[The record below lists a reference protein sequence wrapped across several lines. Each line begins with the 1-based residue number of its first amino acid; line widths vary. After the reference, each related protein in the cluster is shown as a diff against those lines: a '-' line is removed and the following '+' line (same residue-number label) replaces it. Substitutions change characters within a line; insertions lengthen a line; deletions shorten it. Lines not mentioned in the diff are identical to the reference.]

1 MFDLAALP
9 LPSLPI
15 STAGIAL
22 ENAGNAGEPGETAQ
36 GGGFEAMLARQSAQP
51 LAPVPAS
58 GPAPASPAIVPASG
72 KILPEAA
79 APVAAVAASFV
90 QAGFQN
96 GKVTTATEDER
107 PDAVKAE
114 AALPDQAMIAAI
126 FAAPQRL
133 SPAVK
138 AEQPETRVMRT
149 ANAAFPRE
157 VAHSAKTAEPVT
169 SAQPHPATFAATV
182 AIAQAATIELAPTE
196 PQAVLAHAS
205 ETAQKS
211 APAMAAGAAPHPAM
225 AAPSGAPNEMAA
237 SAKPTAPTPAAPP
250 AIDDEADA
258 PPPIDTADELIA
270 PVLHR
275 TAEAAPQP
283 DAAPVSRASH
293 RPERIDFA
301 TLVDTLNRARE
312 EAEPNTVR
320 VSVAHADFGR
330 VSMRFEQ
337 DDTGMSVAM
346 SSPDPGFA
354 RAVTVSGEAAAAST
368 GSETPRDQNP
378 QPQTR
383 GGSNATGEGSR
394 QQQQHSGRADTA
406 ERPAAQLRD
415 TLRRD
420 DDTTAP
426 GGIFA

>member
-36 GGGFEAMLARQSAQP
+36 GGGFEAMLALQSAQP
-51 LAPVPAS
+51 FAPVPTS
-58 GPAPASPAIVPASG
+58 GPAPTRPAIVPANG
-72 KILPEAA
+72 NILPETAV
-79 APVAAVAASFV
+79 PVSAVAASFV
-90 QAGFQN
+90 QTGFRN
-96 GKVTTATEDER
+96 GEVTTAPEDER
-107 PDAVKAE
+107 PDVVKAE
-114 AALPDQAMIAAI
+114 ATLPDQAMIAAI
-126 FAAPQRL
+126 LAAPQRL

-182 AIAQAATIELAPTE
+182 AIAQSATIELAPDE
-196 PQAVLAHAS
+196 PPVGVSHAP

-211 APAMAAGAAPHPAM
+211 APAMAAGAVTHPAL
-225 AAPSGAPNEMAA
+225 AAPKGAHNEMAA

-250 AIDDEADA
+250 VTDDEADA
-258 PPPIDTADELIA
+258 PPPIDTADDLIA

-346 SSPDPGFA
+346 SSADPGFA
-354 RAVTVSGEAAAAST
+354 RAVTASGEAAAAST
-368 GSETPRDQNP
+368 GSETPRDQNS
-378 QPQTR
+378 QPQAR
-383 GGSNATGEGSR
+383 GSGNSSGEGTR
-394 QQQQHSGRADTA
+394 QQQQHSGRAETA

-420 DDTTAP
+420 DQTAAP
-426 GGIFA
+426 DGIFA

>member
-15 STAGIAL
+15 SAIGITP
-22 ENAGNAGEPGETAQ
+22 ESAGNAVDPGELAQ
-36 GGGFEAMLARQSAQP
+36 GGAFEAMLALQSAQP
-51 LAPVPAS
+51 LAPVAAS
-58 GPAPASPAIVPASG
+58 RPVPASPAIVPASG

-79 APVAAVAASFV
+79 VPVAAVAANFI

-96 GKVTTATEDER
+96 GEATTAAEDER
-107 PDAVKAE
+107 PYAVKAE

-126 FAAPQRL
+126 FAAPQWL
-133 SPAVK
+133 GPKTK
-138 AEQPETRVMRT
+138 AEQPETRADRT
-149 ANAAFPRE
+149 ASNAATPIPMRPAE
-157 VAHSAKTAEPVT
+157 AATPVANGQPNPV
-169 SAQPHPATFAATV
+169 AFAATI
-182 AIAQAATIELAPTE
+182 AIAQSASIELAPPA
-196 PQAVLAHAS
+196 PQDFRAKAPEA
-205 ETAQKS
+205 APKGAPKS
-211 APAMAAGAAPHPAM
+211 APTMAAQNGAIKEA
-225 AAPSGAPNEMAA
+225 GA
-237 SAKPTAPTPAAPP
+237 SAKPAASAASAPSFA
-250 AIDDEADA
+250 DDDTDSALLL
-258 PPPIDTADELIA
+258 DTADDLIA

-275 TAEAAPQP
+275 TAEAGPQQ
-283 DAAPVSRASH
+283 DAAPVLRASH

-312 EAEPNTVR
+312 EAEPNAMR

-346 SSPDPGFA
+346 SSADPGFA
-354 RAVTVSGEAAAAST
+354 RAITASNEAAAASSN
-368 GSETPRDQNP
+368 SETPRDQNL
-378 QPQTR
+378 QAQAR
-383 GGSNATGEGSR
+383 GSSNAPGDGAR
-394 QQQQHSGRADTA
+394 HQQQHSPRAETA

-420 DDTTAP
+420 DDTATP